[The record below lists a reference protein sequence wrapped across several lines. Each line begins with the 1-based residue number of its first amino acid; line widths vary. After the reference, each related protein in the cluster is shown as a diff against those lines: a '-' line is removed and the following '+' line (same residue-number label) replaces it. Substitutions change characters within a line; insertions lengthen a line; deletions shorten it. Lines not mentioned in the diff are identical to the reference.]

1 MDILKFKNSFCIH
14 YIKKVLLILTEDSE
28 KYYKKIRDALML
40 PKGNKD
46 VIKILKFWFT
56 PEEAKIIS
64 VFKTAMMTSFTLEK
78 IAKKAKEP
86 EDKVKEILEKLAK
99 KGLVFTWF
107 NKKVNAMMYT
117 VPMLFPGLFE
127 WFFASAANKD
137 ELEEATKIFAP
148 LEDSFISFASNYP
161 ISRVAPSIK
170 PLEKTIEVGE
180 TVETGQSQ
188 VLAFEDVKKILE
200 DSKNIAV
207 MKCPCRIMHGIMG
220 DSCGK
225 PLDVCF
231 NLNSNADYVV
241 REGIGRKVT
250 VEEGL
255 EILKMAEKEGLV
267 HVVNNQSVKHS
278 FICNCCGCC
287 CGFLGNANKFK
298 LIDKMVARS
307 NYRPSFIREKCTIC
321 KRCVKNC
328 PTNAIFVSYGNKE
341 DLSDSKILIREEIC
355 IGCGVC
361 AAVCPSDAIDFEKV
375 GSITEADLES
385 QLWKAGIRSREENI
399 F

>member
-1 MDILKFKNSFCIH
+1 MFILS
-14 YIKKVLLILTEDSE
+14 EDSE

-40 PKGNKD
+40 PRGNKD
-46 VIKILKFWFT
+46 VMKILKFWFT

-64 VFKTAMMTSFTLEK
+64 IFNTAMMTSFTLEK
-78 IAKKAKEP
+78 IAKKTKES
-86 EDKVKEILEKLAK
+86 EEKVKDILDKLAK
-99 KGLVFTWF
+99 KGLIFTWF
-107 NKKVNAMMYT
+107 NKKVDAMMYT

-127 WFFASAANKD
+127 WYFASKANTQE
-137 ELEEATKIFAP
+137 ELEKATKIFAP

-161 ISRVAPSIK
+161 ISRVVPSIK
-170 PLEKTIEVGE
+170 PLEKTIEIGE
-180 TVETGQSQ
+180 TVDTGKSQ

-200 DSKNIAV
+200 NSKNIAI
-207 MKCPCRIMHGIMG
+207 MRCPCRTMHGIIG

-231 NLNSNADYVV
+231 NLNSNADYVI
-241 REGIGRKVT
+241 REGIGKKVSL
-250 VEEGL
+250 EEGL
-255 EILKMAEKEGLV
+255 DILKMAEKNGLV
-267 HVVNNQSVKHS
+267 HVVNNQSEKHS

-298 LIDKMVARS
+298 LIDKMIAPS
-307 NYRPSFIREKCTIC
+307 NYKPTFNREKCTIC
-321 KRCVKNC
+321 KKCVKMC
-328 PTNAIFVSYGNKE
+328 PVNAIFVNYGNKE

-361 AAVCPSDAIDFEKV
+361 AAVCPSDAIDFNKV
-375 GSITEADLES
+375 GNIAEEDLES
-385 QLWKAGIRSREENI
+385 QLWEAGARSRKETI